1 MDVHS
6 IRTPGLGDASHL
18 LTHEGVGVLV
28 DPQRDLGRFRGAAE
42 DPDVELQWVLE
53 THVHNDYLS
62 GALAAARRA
71 GAPLVLPAGSGA
83 AFAHVPTFP
92 GEDLRDGALTIRS
105 LHTPDHTPSTAAT
118 SC

>member
-28 DPQRDLGRFRGAAE
+28 DPQCDLGRFRGAAE
-42 DPDVELQWVLE
+42 DPDVELRWVLE
-53 THVHNDYLS
+53 THVHNDHLS
-62 GALAAARRA
+62 GALAAARQA
-71 GAPLVLPAGSGA
+71 GARLVLPAGSGA
-83 AFAHVPTFP
+83 AFAHVPAFP
-92 GEDLRDGALTIRS
+92 GEHLRAGPLMIRP
-105 LHTPDHTPSTAAT
+105 LHTPDHTPRTAAT